1 MNPFK
6 IHFDIYI
13 DNFLIETIN
22 PPTLLLKKKKKKK
35 QTKRKEKKKPLISF
49 YLS

>member
-6 IHFDIYI
+6 INFDIYI

-22 PPTLLLKKKKKKK
+22 PPTLLLKKKKKEKK
-35 QTKRKEKKKPLISF
+35 KENKKPLISF

>member
-22 PPTLLLKKKKKKK
+22 PPTLLLRKKKM
-35 QTKRKEKKKPLISF
+35 EKKKPLISF